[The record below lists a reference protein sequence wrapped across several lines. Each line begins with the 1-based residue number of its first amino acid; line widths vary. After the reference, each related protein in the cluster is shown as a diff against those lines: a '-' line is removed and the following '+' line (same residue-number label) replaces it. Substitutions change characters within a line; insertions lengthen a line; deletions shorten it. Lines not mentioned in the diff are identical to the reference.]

1 MEAVAAMQKL
11 MAWRQLH
18 FDIINTGGIAGLPV
32 RLTPYREDVPY
43 GPLAPPLLASWAAEA
58 AVVRAGWA
66 AEASAAW
73 DAEASAAAD
82 DLELTTNSEGE
93 HVPRH
98 PRRARAR
105 RATASGHGK
114 K

>member
-1 MEAVAAMQKL
+1 MQVEAVAAMQKKHNEW
-11 MAWRQLH
+11 AWRQIH
-18 FDIINTGGIAGLPV
+18 FEI
-32 RLTPYREDVPY
+32 RSYRGSFAFDKQ
-43 GPLAPPLLASWAAEA
+43 
-58 AVVRAGWA
+58 
-66 AEASAAW
+66 ASASGSGIVQCKQGANRSGFLIT
-73 DAEASAAAD
+73 ALIMAKCGGAAAAD

-98 PRRARAR
+98 LRRARAR